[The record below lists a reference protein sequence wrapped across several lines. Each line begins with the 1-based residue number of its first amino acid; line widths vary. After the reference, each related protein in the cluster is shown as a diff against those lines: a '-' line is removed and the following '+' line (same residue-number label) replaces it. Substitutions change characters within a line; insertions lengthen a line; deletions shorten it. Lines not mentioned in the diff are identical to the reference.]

1 MEAEPTKSVVKG
13 HRRKEGNKR
22 RCPAGP
28 VVVGERDPGE
38 TEVKQGEWRHAEP
51 QDAGA

>member
-1 MEAEPTKSVVKG
+1 MKAEPTKSAVKG
-13 HRRKEGNKR
+13 HRRKAGNKR

-38 TEVKQGEWRHAEP
+38 TEGEQWEWRHAEP
-51 QDAGA
+51 QGAGA